1 MKKLKESYNSFLFS
15 DLLIQILSKID
26 WKIVKEIKIKLNKI
40 NKRIMQNRS
49 KY

>member
-26 WKIVKEIKIKLNKI
+26 WKIVKEIKLNKI

>member
-15 DLLIQILSKID
+15 DLQIQIQSKID
-26 WKIVKEIKIKLNKI
+26 WKIVKEIKIKFNKI